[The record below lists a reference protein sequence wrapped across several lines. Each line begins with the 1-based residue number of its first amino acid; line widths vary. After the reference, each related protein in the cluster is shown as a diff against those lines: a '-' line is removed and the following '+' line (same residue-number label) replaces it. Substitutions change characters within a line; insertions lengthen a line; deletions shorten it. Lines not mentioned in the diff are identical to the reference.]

1 MQDAR
6 SSRRKRDRMS
16 HRKVRD
22 VMTTDVVTVPSD
34 MRYKDLAALL
44 SRLRVSAV
52 PVLGPDGRVAGVVS
66 EVDLLRKEEY
76 QEDSD
81 AKRAPRWRRWTD
93 RARARGRTAAEVMS
107 SPAIT
112 VAPDVSV
119 VAAARLLDRH
129 HVRRLLV
136 AEVGG
141 RLAGIVTPHDLLRV
155 YLRSD
160 EEIRDEIVTDI
171 LVHYLATNPAL
182 AKVTV
187 TDGVVTLA
195 GELGRKSM
203 IPIAIRMTQAV
214 DGVVD
219 VVGQLRFAVDDT
231 HLPEYVDTSMD

>member
-1 MQDAR
+1 
-6 SSRRKRDRMS
+6 
-16 HRKVRD
+16 
-22 VMTTDVVTVPSD
+22 
-34 MRYKDLAALL
+34 
-44 SRLRVSAV
+44 
-52 PVLGPDGRVAGVVS
+52 
-66 EVDLLRKEEY
+66 
-76 QEDSD
+76 
-81 AKRAPRWRRWTD
+81 
-93 RARARGRTAAEVMS
+93 MS

-136 AEVGG
+136 AEAGG

-160 EEIRDEIVTDI
+160 EEIRDEIVNDI

-195 GELGRKSM
+195 GELGQKSM

-231 HLPEYVDTSMD
+231 YLRGYVDTSMDRARSHGRTGLRSPRPGGHAAVRCRVSRSPPAKQSASLQLRVVRERGLATDLDQGGRVDKFGNADRGPRWIGFRQELGRDL

>member
-1 MQDAR
+1 
-6 SSRRKRDRMS
+6 MS
-16 HRKVRD
+16 HRKVGD

-34 MRYKDLAALL
+34 MRFKELAALL
-44 SRLRVSAV
+44 GRLMVSAL

-76 QEDSD
+76 QQDPD
-81 AKRAPRWRRWTD
+81 AEPAPRWRRWAD
-93 RARARGRTAAEVMS
+93 RARARGRTAADVMS

-112 VAPDVSV
+112 VAPDASV

-129 HVRRLLV
+129 HIKRLLV
-136 AEVGG
+136 VGADEQ
-141 RLAGIVTPHDLLRV
+141 LAGIVTPHDLLRV

-160 EEIRDEIVTDI
+160 EEIRDEIVNDI
-171 LVHYLATNPAL
+171 LVHYLVTNPAL
-182 AKVTV
+182 VKVTV

-195 GELGRKSM
+195 GELEEKSM

-219 VVGQLRFAVDDT
+219 VVDAGMSFAVDDT
-231 HLPEYVDTSMD
+231 HRSAYVDTSKY